1 MALPEVQEKGY
12 SAEDLW
18 ELSHRPENDGKRF
31 ELSEGALIEMSP
43 AGGKHGGIALDL
55 GSLVRSHVKAHHLG
69 YVTAVETGY
78 ILFKNPDGKDTVRA
92 PDVGFV
98 AAARLPSSL
107 PDGYIPLAPDLA
119 IEVVSPGDSAD
130 EIEEKV
136 NEYLK
141 YGTRLVCVFYPKTK
155 SVLAQ
160 TPTSMQRLDIN
171 GTLDGGDVLPGF
183 RLAVQDIF
191 SD

>member
-1 MALPEVQEKGY
+1 MALPEVQEKPY

-92 PDVGFV
+92 QM
-98 AAARLPSSL
+98 
-107 PDGYIPLAPDLA
+107 
-119 IEVVSPGDSAD
+119 
-130 EIEEKV
+130 
-136 NEYLK
+136 
-141 YGTRLVCVFYPKTK
+141 
-155 SVLAQ
+155 SVLW
-160 TPTSMQRLDIN
+160 RLLACRVVCQM
-171 GTLDGGDVLPGF
+171 GTFPLHP
-183 RLAVQDIF
+183 I
-191 SD
+191 